1 MQKSEAP
8 LIPVSAEDLRRYREE
23 VSQYLKLATWKP
35 DRRQAEKQDMDVS
48 FLIHNKALGIEQEDS
63 TSIMKEAVRISDDRM
78 LLSNTV
84 SYVLNSLRD
93 GLCLGK
99 HLARLYEQSSG
110 LEALLLRNRQGSM
123 HQSEL
128 PEFHDK
134 LETAA
139 AISVFAAAAYTH
151 WRLAEHRAEEAS
163 AIKIQFG
170 GIPEVVLQ
178 RPSSATSSMLYY
190 YGAYLERSGTVNS
203 ELDFLALSL
212 LYFERMIEEVQL
224 RKDAF
229 RYTEFFTNN
238 HYRIEHSEFVVQ
250 GWETVSG
257 ARVHTVE
264 FNRIEWGEIVA
275 NRDAKHMF
283 RRFAERLLC
292 YDPETRRNPMLELG
306 GLPAITMGDGRPG
319 TGKSMLIAA
328 TATFLQ
334 DMCERIGRNFLFW
347 PLPENIISTY
357 QGGSAERAAEWF
369 RPMQDTTKIV
379 FAPIDDAENNLE
391 ERTRQG
397 VSAGVREFI
406 GVFLRNTEGAYAVN
420 HGNKLI
426 SLFTNIPDQLDK
438 AVLSRIQYRVAID
451 GAKTQEDFLDQDFL
465 WWKKF
470 DKLMPGFV
478 GMKDPQG
485 YQYLQAQE
493 PIRSLSAIDQGPY
506 QFSQDGIRDV
516 YEQTHR
522 HTDPTEHRFFSLF
535 YTAIMERYPFFSS
548 RDLRNIQKSVDARV
562 IDVDFPETWM
572 ESPDEFFRKDYD
584 TKLNMLRELVRS
596 NLGTL
601 SFADLRLREALNYME
616 NALRINASGLERDIE
631 QARERLHVQH
641 AAMERLESEQRASQS
656 FDQNN
661 SR

>member
-8 LIPVSAEDLRRYREE
+8 LIPVNADDLRRYREE
-23 VSQYLKLATWKP
+23 VSQYLKISTWKP
-35 DRRQAEKQDMDVS
+35 DRRQAEKQDMDLS

-84 SYVLNSLRD
+84 SYILNSLRD

-99 HLARLYEQSSG
+99 HLSRLYEQASG

-139 AISVFAAAAYTH
+139 AISVFAAAAYTQ
-151 WRLAEHRAEEAS
+151 WRLAEHRIEEAS
-163 AIKIQFG
+163 SIKIQFG
-170 GIPEVVLQ
+170 GIPEVILQ

-203 ELDFLALSL
+203 ELDLLALSL

-229 RYTEFFTNN
+229 HYTEFFTNN
-238 HYRIEHSEFVVQ
+238 HYRLADTEFVIK
-250 GWETVSG
+250 GWETVAG
-257 ARVHTVE
+257 AKVRTVE

-451 GAKTQEDFLDQDFL
+451 GAKSQEDFLDQDYL

-478 GMKDPQG
+478 GMKDPEG
-485 YQYLQAQE
+485 YRYLQAQE
-493 PIRSLSAIDQGPY
+493 PIRSLAAIDSGPY
-506 QFSQDGIRDV
+506 QFRQDGIREV
-516 YEQTHR
+516 YEQTLR
-522 HTDPTEHRFFSLF
+522 LTDPTEHRFFSMF
-535 YTAIMERYPFFSS
+535 YTAIMERFPFFSS
-548 RDLRNIQKSVDARV
+548 RDLRNIQKAVDARV
-562 IDVDFPETWM
+562 IDIDFPATWM
-572 ESPDEFFRKDYD
+572 ENPDEFFRKDYD
-584 TKLNMLRELVRS
+584 TKLNMLRELIRS
-596 NLGTL
+596 NLGAL
-601 SFADLRLREALNYME
+601 SFADLRLREALNYLE
-616 NALRINASGLERDIE
+616 TALRINASGLERDIE
-631 QARERLHVQH
+631 QARARLHIQH
-641 AAMERLESEQRASQS
+641 EAMERLEAEQRAALS
-656 FDQNN
+656 FGQNN